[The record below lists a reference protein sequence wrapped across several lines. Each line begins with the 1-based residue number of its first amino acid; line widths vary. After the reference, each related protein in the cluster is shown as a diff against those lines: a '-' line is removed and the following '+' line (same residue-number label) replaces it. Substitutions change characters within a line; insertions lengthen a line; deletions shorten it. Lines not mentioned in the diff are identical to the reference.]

1 MTDANGLPL
10 VVLVG
15 PANRRD
21 EQLVGPI
28 LWLMHAALL
37 AAGLPRPPALQADRG
52 YGFPWTLVLVLA
64 WAMRAVIAPRG
75 SAHGSGLGRTHS
87 WFTRFRRLVQCYER
101 RPEHAQGVH
110 TLAACVILARRLR
123 TGRPRAAPA
132 LALAA

>member
-1 MTDANGLPL
+1 M
-10 VVLVG
+10 VLVG

-21 EQLVGPI
+21 EQLVGPL

-37 AAGLPRPPALQADRG
+37 AAHLPRPPALQADRG
-52 YGFPWTLVLVLA
+52 YGFPWTLALVLA
-64 WAMRAVIAPRG
+64 WAMRAAIAPRG
-75 SAHGSGLGRTHS
+75 SPHGSGLGRARWVVERTHS

-101 RPEHAQGVH
+101 RPEHAQGFH